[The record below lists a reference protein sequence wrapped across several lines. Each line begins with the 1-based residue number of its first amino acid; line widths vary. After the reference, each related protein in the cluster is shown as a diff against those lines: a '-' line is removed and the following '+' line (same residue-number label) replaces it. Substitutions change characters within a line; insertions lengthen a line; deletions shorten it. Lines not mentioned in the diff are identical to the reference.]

1 MKEFSVF
8 VITAAACVFFLTG
21 CGAASDSTSSVEPDA
36 PHTESTAQPTA
47 TPIITPAPDAES
59 SEAVEKSLFDPAS
72 ADYTGSVVEMTDTGF
87 TLSPTVVER
96 LGANASVGV
105 MAEAGASS
113 SWFSVMC
120 TDDTRYIAIYADENG
135 SSRQAEGSADMVQ
148 AKAFV
153 YITGINTDSGFTAD
167 TVAILNP

>member
-1 MKEFSVF
+1 
-8 VITAAACVFFLTG
+8 
-21 CGAASDSTSSVEPDA
+21 
-36 PHTESTAQPTA
+36 
-47 TPIITPAPDAES
+47 
-59 SEAVEKSLFDPAS
+59 
-72 ADYTGSVVEMTDTGF
+72 MTYTGF

-120 TDDTRYIAIYADENG
+120 TDDTRYIAIYADGNG

>member
-1 MKEFSVF
+1 MR
-8 VITAAACVFFLTG
+8 LTQRARLNRRPRQSSPGTECGILRG
-21 CGAASDSTSSVEPDA
+21 CGKIP
-36 PHTESTAQPTA
+36 
-47 TPIITPAPDAES
+47 
-59 SEAVEKSLFDPAS
+59 FDPAS

-120 TDDTRYIAIYADENG
+120 TDDTRYIAIYADGNG